1 MKFKNHNHQ
10 QKLNLKLKTPGLA
23 WKKLLLWGIIILAAA
38 LRLYNL
44 QNYPAGLNAD
54 EAAIGYNAY
63 SLIQTGKDEHGIPW
77 PIHFKS
83 FGDYKPG
90 FYFYLVLPLVKLL
103 GLNIWAVR
111 LPNALFGILSVLV
124 IMLLAKELFGEKHL
138 ANRFSL
144 MTGFFLAV
152 SPWHLHYSRGGWEA
166 GTATFFILA
175 GIYLFFKALNKP
187 KLFPFSLLLFIFSL
201 YTYHSARLVV
211 PLLFLGLIFLYRRQI
226 FRKAHQRWIIISVLV
241 GLVILLP
248 LVRDFLGPAG
258 ISRFSGVG
266 LFSDTGPFWRV
277 NELRGQHSNPF
288 SWPVRLLHN
297 RLIAYGLAFFSN
309 WLSHFNGNFLFI
321 FGDVIERNRVPET
334 GQMYFFDI
342 LFVVFGIYFL
352 ILKKPHNWQ
361 FIFFWLMVAPVAAA
375 MTFQSPHALR
385 ANNMVIPLVII
396 SAYGAVNLFDWFKKK
411 MKFLRVIFYFLLLL
425 LIPWNVGRY
434 LHEYYVHYPQVYPA
448 AWEYGFDQLVPY
460 LKEIKDQYDKVYV
473 TDQYDQPYILFL
485 FYLKYPP
492 EKFQKEVKLT
502 PRDKFGFSTV
512 RDFDKFHFEKINW
525 EELKNKSN
533 ILVVGTPEEINS
545 SATILKRIYFK
556 NGQTAFLIVKV

>member
-10 QKLNLKLKTPGLA
+10 QKLNLKLKAPGLT

-63 SLIQTGKDEHGIPW
+63 SLLQTGKDEHGIPW

-90 FYFYLVLPLVKLL
+90 FYFYLVLPFVKLL
-103 GLNIWAVR
+103 GLNVWAVR
-111 LPNALFGILSVLV
+111 LPNAILSILSVLV
-124 IMLLAKELFGEKHL
+124 IMFLVKELFGEKHL

-144 MTGFFLAV
+144 MSGFFLAI
-152 SPWHLHYSRGGWEA
+152 SPWHLHYSRGGWESGA
-166 GTATFFILA
+166 ALFFILL
-175 GIYLFFKALNKP
+175 GVWLFFKALLKNKFY
-187 KLFPFSLLLFIFSL
+187 LWSVLSFVISL

-211 PLLFLGLIFLYRRQI
+211 PLLVLGLVIIYGKKIFL
-226 FRKAHQRWIIISVLV
+226 KVNLKWLVISVFV
-241 GLVILLP
+241 GLVVLIP

-258 ISRFSGVG
+258 FSRFSGVG
-266 LFSDTGPFWRV
+266 LLSDTGPFWRS
-277 NELRGQHSNPF
+277 NELRGQHLNPF
-288 SWPVRLLHN
+288 SLPIRLLHN
-297 RLIAYGLAFFSN
+297 RLVTYGLAFFSN
-309 WLSHFNGNFLFI
+309 WVSHFNGNFLFI
-321 FGDVIERNRVPET
+321 FGDIIERNRVPET

-342 LFVVFGIYFL
+342 LFVVFGFYFL
-352 ILKKPHNWQ
+352 VAHRPKNWQ
-361 FIFFWLMVAPVAAA
+361 TILLCLGVAPVAAA
-375 MTFQSPHALR
+375 MTFQTPHALR

-396 SAYGAVNLFDWFKKK
+396 SAYGAVSLFDWFKKK
-411 MKFLRVIFYFLLLL
+411 KRLVRIIFYLFILLF
-425 LIPWNVGRY
+425 IPWNVGRY
-434 LHEYYVHYPQVYPA
+434 LHEYYVHYPQTYPA
-448 AWEYGFDQLVPY
+448 AWEYGFGEVVDEVKKISGEY
-460 LKEIKDQYDKVYV
+460 EKIYV
-473 TDQYDQPYILFL
+473 TDKYDQPYILFL

-512 RDFDKFHFEKINW
+512 RDFDKFHFERINW
-525 EELKNKSN
+525 DELRTKSN
-533 ILVVGTPEEINS
+533 ILVIGTPEEINT

-556 NGQTAFLIVKV
+556 NGEIAFLIVQV